1 MSNIKVV
8 LNKEIPSLGNK
19 GDIVKVKAGYARNY
33 LLVKK
38 YAVLLT
44 SPESK
49 DLITEN
55 VNKKRKTIEK
65 QSEKK
70 SQIENLEGRK
80 IQFFVKV
87 NKKNIPFKAIK
98 AKDIAKELKI
108 LESMLKV
115 EPLKTLGEHVVNIKA
130 DKNNLKVI
138 VEILPEK

>member
-49 DLITEN
+49 DLIAEN
-55 VNKKRKTIEK
+55 VSKKRKTIEK

-98 AKDIAKELKI
+98 EKDIAKELKI
-108 LESMLKV
+108 SESMLKV
-115 EPLKTLGEHVVNIKA
+115 EPLKTLGTHIVNIKA
-130 DKNNLKVI
+130 DKKELKVV